1 MPNYDEQ
8 YTYTNPDLFQTMTAF
23 PPKRWDVRFI
33 SDFDTLGC
41 SEMAGGGLS
50 MEAFLAIKPATG
62 QEGSFRL
69 VLMDPEKIK
78 LRFNMNAVL
87 PSGLFAG
94 MVAEA
99 ELNVGEHI
107 SIEKNSICS
116 KWQDLA
122 ELVQSQDFL
131 ILDGLGEDAS
141 EEFSTALQSYKEDL
155 KQETGSSDR
164 AGISFRWVIGT
175 LKGDSKLLLMAQ
187 VNTHPYTT
195 SATRCCRI
203 NTLTRKSFT
212 LQ

>member
-1 MPNYDEQ
+1 
-8 YTYTNPDLFQTMTAF
+8 
-23 PPKRWDVRFI
+23 
-33 SDFDTLGC
+33 
-41 SEMAGGGLS
+41 
-50 MEAFLAIKPATG
+50 
-62 QEGSFRL
+62 
-69 VLMDPEKIK
+69 
-78 LRFNMNAVL
+78 
-87 PSGLFAG
+87 

-107 SIEKNSICS
+107 QIKNNSICS

-155 KQETGSSDR
+155 KQKPGSSDQ

-175 LKGDSKLLLMAQ
+175 LKGDSKLLLMAK

-195 SATRCCRI
+195 SSTRCCRI
-203 NTLTRKSFT
+203 NALTRKSFM

>member
-1 MPNYDEQ
+1 
-8 YTYTNPDLFQTMTAF
+8 MTAF
-23 PPKRWDVRFI
+23 PPKRWDVRFM

-41 SEMAGGGLS
+41 AEMAGGGLS
-50 MEAFLAIKPATG
+50 MEAFLAIRPATG
-62 QEGSFRL
+62 REGSFRL
-69 VLMDPEKIK
+69 VLTDPEKIK
-78 LRFNMNAVL
+78 LRFNVNAVL

-107 SIEKNSICS
+107 QIENNSICS

-141 EEFSTALQSYKEDL
+141 EEFTTALQSYKEDL
-155 KQETGSSDR
+155 KQETGSSDQ
-164 AGISFRWVIGT
+164 AGISFPWVIGT

-187 VNTHPYTT
+187 VNT
-195 SATRCCRI
+195 
-203 NTLTRKSFT
+203 
-212 LQ
+212 